1 MRFPCKHLLLTT
13 LLILSPN
20 AYVSGA
26 QPNVAKVKMLDVKGQ
41 QIGEATISELSDGVL
56 IRLALAGRPAAI
68 SPGSHALHI
77 HEVGKC
83 EQTFKSAGGHFN
95 PLGKKHGYLDSQ
107 GKHLGDLPNIHVPDS
122 GSLTVEIFASQLTF
136 TAGKTGLLD
145 ADGSSLVIHAAVDD
159 YRTDPAGN
167 SGDRIACG
175 VIEKASPQK

>member
-1 MRFPCKHLLLTT
+1 MRFPHEHLLLTT
-13 LLILSPN
+13 VLILS
-20 AYVSGA
+20 ASGYVSGA
-26 QPNVAKVKMLDVKGQ
+26 QPNAAKVKMVDVKGQ
-41 QIGEATISELSDGVL
+41 EVGEATLTELSDGVL
-56 IRLALAGRPAAI
+56 IRLNLAGKPPLI

-95 PLGKKHGYLDSQ
+95 PLEKKHGYLDPQ

-122 GSLTVEIFASQLTF
+122 GILTVEIFAPQITL
-136 TAGKTGLLD
+136 TAGKTSLLD

-175 VIEKASPQK
+175 VIEKAS

>member
-1 MRFPCKHLLLTT
+1 MRSSYKHLLLTT
-13 LLILSPN
+13 LLILSPS

-26 QPNVAKVKMLDVKGQ
+26 QPNAAKAKMVDVKGQ
-41 QIGEATISELSDGVL
+41 EIGEATLTEISDGVL
-56 IRLALAGRPAAI
+56 IKLNIAGKPSAV

-95 PLGKKHGYLDSQ
+95 PFGKKHGYLDPH

-122 GSLTVEIFASQLTF
+122 GSLTVELFGPQLTL

-175 VIEKASPQK
+175 VIEKASPQ